1 MAGALQRSVRFLK
14 CIDISP
20 ACFPTVNIYCSA
32 ICEVFMKWQR
42 CMYRMLRQLTSRKNY
57 ELAHRFEAS
66 QQTCICHL
74 TYLRIGSL
82 NIKNWNHATKL
93 CLPYP
98 AACAESRY
106 LDSITS
112 LLTSILLHHSRRLLC
127 ANIKLD
133 TIEACVAK
141 YEMAFLLFFFGRP
154 TASSLFFG
162 QVVYTGYWGF
172 K

>member
-1 MAGALQRSVRFLK
+1 MARALQCSFGFLK
-14 CIDISP
+14 GINISL
-20 ACFPTVNIYCSA
+20 AWFPTVNIYCSA

-133 TIEACVAK
+133 TIEACVKVIHPK
-141 YEMAFLLFFFGRP
+141 YYKHLKKGAHQSHLGRQKIGWFL
-154 TASSLFFG
+154 AD
-162 QVVYTGYWGF
+162 
-172 K
+172 